1 LPLVVVITELGK
13 ATGRML
19 PENAAALVGAGI
31 LSVLLFPL
39 IALSLRAPA
48 RTGAARTAEPVGA
61 STPAPCGDESAGPES
76 DAI

>member
-1 LPLVVVITELGK
+1 MVITELGK

-39 IALSLRAPA
+39 IALSLRGGAAAPA
-48 RTGAARTAEPVGA
+48 AVMAEVIE
-61 STPAPCGDESAGPES
+61 SGDF
-76 DAI
+76 